1 MNQQECSKPCQSLWD
16 FQRLFFGPSMLFI
29 IILKALSREIWRG
42 SPEELL
48 YGDELAIINETLV
61 GLRKT
66 RSLEGSIGVKF
77 YRSLFYRYYFSRC
90 FSGLAQL
97 VPLPFSR
104 GRSTRYSDRWHD
116 FSVTIPR
123 CYKGVYVNS
132 FLARPWNSL
141 PIKCFLLSKCP

>member
-97 VPLPFSR
+97 VPRPFSR
-104 GRSTRYSDRWHD
+104 GRSTRYSDRLHD
-116 FSVTIPR
+116 FPVTIPR
-123 CYKGVYVNS
+123 MSMSTVS
-132 FLARPWNSL
+132 FLAQLSSG
-141 PIKCFLLSKCP
+141 LLCP